1 MMRRIGLTLLLPL
14 LMVTGLSAW
23 CFLSPAH
30 PPQLKPSVD
39 QIVVDKRAHRM
50 QLLRQGVVVKT
61 YQVALGRGGMGNK
74 SRQGDNRVPEGAY
87 RIAGRNPHSAFHLS
101 LHIGYPTQEQARA
114 AAAAGIDPG
123 GDVMIHGLR
132 RGLGWLGPWQ
142 NRIDWT
148 RGCIAVTDGEIEEIW
163 AMVPDGTPI
172 LIRP

>member
-1 MMRRIGLTLLLPL
+1 MVLPAL
-14 LMVTGLSAW
+14 GSSA
-23 CFLSPAH
+23 PVM
-30 PPQLKPSVD
+30 PSVD

-50 QLLRQGVVVKT
+50 RLLRHGVVVKT

-114 AAAAGIDPG
+114 AAAVGIDPG

-142 NRIDWT
+142 SRIDWT

>member
-1 MMRRIGLTLLLPL
+1 VVLPE
-14 LMVTGLSAW
+14 
-23 CFLSPAH
+23 PAH

-50 QLLRQGVVVKT
+50 QLLRHGVVVKT

-132 RGLGWLGPWQ
+132 RGWAGWAHGRTASTGRAAASPSPMVRSKRSGPWCQ
-142 NRIDWT
+142 T
-148 RGCIAVTDGEIEEIW
+148 A
-163 AMVPDGTPI
+163 PPS
-172 LIRP
+172 